1 MKHVIRKR
9 FASIFRELLGSL
21 WWGQHHLPES
31 CGITK
36 AKFENIVSKAHQ
48 IFSEKTV
55 EPQLA
60 EESAYYLKLYQI
72 YFKWQRN
79 NRDRDFYELCMKKG
93 PVSE

>member
-9 FASIFRELLGSL
+9 FASISESCLAPYGG
-21 WWGQHHLPES
+21 GQHHLTES

-93 PVSE
+93 TVSE